1 MSDKSVPNLPAKS
14 VNDLTRDVN
23 VRGTVNGIEIVTNP
37 TPTYQNVMVLR
48 NHSVKSQKMD
58 DSKKRKNRQVPP
70 QDVFQNVFGID
81 GLNLKVEDGNDG
93 HAYYTY
99 IFIYKSDYKSFV

>member
-1 MSDKSVPNLPAKS
+1 
-14 VNDLTRDVN
+14 
-23 VRGTVNGIEIVTNP
+23 
-37 TPTYQNVMVLR
+37 MVLR
-48 NHSVKSQKMD
+48 NHSMKSQKTD